1 MNQPE
6 HHLRDLVDPGTD
18 TLVLVPGLDGTA
30 ELFYR
35 QIPLLR
41 RLFNVVAFPLPDK
54 RQATMDELVDDLAAL
69 IVEVS
74 PGPAVLCGESFGGA
88 LSMSLALARPEL
100 AAGLIIVNSFPYL
113 DNRIELA
120 LAPRVAR
127 LLPWGVM
134 PLVRRF
140 TEYRIH
146 SAHTLDEDL
155 REFRQRMRGVK
166 RDGYLRRLE
175 ILWHYDLRHR
185 LEELEAPVLFV
196 AGTDDKLVPS
206 ERWALYMGERVPDAE
221 VLLLE
226 GYGHCALINHDLD
239 LADFVDRW
247 WTRAGAGRRLPDT
260 PGGI

>member
-1 MNQPE
+1 MNQTE
-6 HHLRDLVDPGTD
+6 RHLRDLVDPGTE

-54 RQATMDELVDDLAAL
+54 RQATMDELIDDLGEL

-74 PGPAVLCGESFGGA
+74 PGPVVLCGESFGGA

-100 AAGLIIVNSFPYL
+100 VAGLVIVNSFPYL

-120 LAPRVAR
+120 VAPRVAR
-127 LLPWGVM
+127 LVPWGVM

-140 TEYRIH
+140 TEFRIH
-146 SAHTLDEDL
+146 SAHALDEDL
-155 REFRQRMRGVK
+155 REFRRRMRGVK

-175 ILWHYDLRHR
+175 ILWHYDLRAR
-185 LEELEAPVLFV
+185 LQELQPPALFI
-196 AGTDDKLVPS
+196 AGTDDRLVPS
-206 ERWALYMGERVPDAE
+206 ERWGRYMVERTPEAE
-221 VLLLE
+221 LVLLE

-239 LADFVDRW
+239 LAAIVDRW
-247 WTRAGAGRRLPDT
+247 WARAGSGRREHR
-260 PGGI
+260 